1 MSIEDIYHIDK
12 ARARASFG
20 RAAETYD
27 AAAVLQKQVREEM
40 LNRLDLVTITPHM
53 ILDAGCGTGLAS
65 HALQRRFTK
74 SQVVSLDFAY
84 PMLQKT
90 RQTRGA
96 VSFKHQRFEQQVKSL
111 FTSLLRGNLFGNSL
125 FGRAKQ
131 SLICADI
138 EALPLASASAG
149 LVWSN
154 LAIQWCN
161 DLDAALQEFH
171 RVLQPEGLLMFSTFG
186 PDTLKELRAAT
197 GAANANAYTSVS
209 RFIDLHD
216 IGDAMVRA
224 GFNAPVLDVERF
236 TLTYDDVK
244 SVMRDLKSI
253 GAHNA
258 TDGRARGLLGRSFF
272 AKLEAQ
278 YEQFRQGTKSQGGK
292 LPATFEVVY
301 GHAWRGKDKPE
312 LDSGVSPINFI
323 PRTK

>member
-1 MSIEDIYHIDK
+1 MLSCSSWSLPFSNMISTDIYRIDK
-12 ARARASFG
+12 TRARASFG

-40 LNRLDLVTITPHM
+40 LSRLDLVKISPQV

-65 HALQRRFTK
+65 HALQKRFPA

-90 RQTRGA
+90 RKTRAHASLGA
-96 VSFKHQRFEQQVKSL
+96 RLKSL
-111 FTSLLRGNLFGNSL
+111 FGGAHQKLV
-125 FGRAKQ
+125 
-131 SLICADI
+131 CADI
-138 EALPLASASAG
+138 EALPLASASTG

-161 DLDAALQEFH
+161 DLDGALQEFH

-186 PDTLKELRAAT
+186 PDTLRELRIAT
-197 GAANANAYTSVS
+197 GAASGNEYTSVS
-209 RFIDLHD
+209 RFIDMHD
-216 IGDAMVRA
+216 IGDALVRA
-224 GFNAPVLDVERF
+224 GFSAPVLDVERF

-258 TDGRARGLLGRSFF
+258 TDGRARGLSGRSFF
-272 AKLEAQ
+272 ARLEQ
-278 YEQFRQGTKSQGGK
+278 HYEQFRQDGR

-301 GHAWRGKDKPE
+301 GHAWRGMDVAKLE
-312 LDSGVSPINFI
+312 SGVAPIHFKA
-323 PRTK
+323 RSK